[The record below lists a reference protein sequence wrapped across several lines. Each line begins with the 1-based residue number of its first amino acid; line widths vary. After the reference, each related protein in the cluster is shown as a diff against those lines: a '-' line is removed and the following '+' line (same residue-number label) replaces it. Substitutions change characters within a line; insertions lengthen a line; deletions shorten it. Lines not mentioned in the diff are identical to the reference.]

1 MKRVLF
7 DTDVCLDV
15 LLQRQPY
22 FSTSAFALDT
32 VGQGKIEGFVAGHAV
47 TNLFYLLRRQLGSQK
62 KSRNFDCTHDEDT
75 SGSVQHKSTAP
86 NSLSKSV
93 QVRVKNVTAV
103 STLGLCKVFK
113 KFYKLI
119 YRLY

>member
-7 DTDVCLDV
+7 DTDVILDV

-22 FSTSAFALDT
+22 FNTSAFALDT

-62 KSRNFDCTHDEDT
+62 SREILIALMTKIEVENLTIKS
-75 SGSVQHKSTAP
+75 
-86 NSLSKSV
+86 L
-93 QVRVKNVTAV
+93 
-103 STLGLCKVFK
+103 
-113 KFYKLI
+113 YKP
-119 YRLY
+119 